1 MGVPRGSSF
10 SRFSLVLI
18 KLRAVNIRGYMALLT
33 DSKPSSPSNEPIP
46 QASFDDNG
54 TPHLQV
60 VISSLIPQLLSQF
73 PAPLTINNNCNF
85 FTLVKS
91 FNLHSNHHLV
101 KLTEIR
107 IQVINLRL
115 QFRMW
120 KSIGKWPV
128 LRGYS
133 YKKEIKKRFIK
144 IYITFFLI

>member
-60 VISSLIPQLLSQF
+60 VVSSLIPQLLSQF

-91 FNLHSNHHLV
+91 FNLQSNHHLV

-115 QFRMW
+115 QFRM
-120 KSIGKWPV
+120 
-128 LRGYS
+128 
-133 YKKEIKKRFIK
+133 
-144 IYITFFLI
+144 